1 MNPVIAEALA
11 PFRPLTY
18 TEHYYV
24 DLGYQHELGKA
35 NEHEYKRAQA
45 EGTRGAPVT
54 QQRRDGG
61 HDEELLMVLLIALIL
76 GALLS
81 ILLDL

>member
-24 DLGYQHELGKA
+24 DLGYRHELGKA
-35 NEHEYKRAQA
+35 EEHEYKRAQA
-45 EGTRGAPVT
+45 EGAEARRLMQRGAMEAMM
-54 QQRRDGG
+54 R
-61 HDEELLMVLLIALIL
+61 
-76 GALLS
+76 
-81 ILLDL
+81 

>member
-1 MNPVIAEALA
+1 MNQTIAEALA

-24 DLGYQHELGKA
+24 ELGYQNELGKA

-45 EGTRGAPVT
+45 EGAEARRLLNRGAMEAMM
-54 QQRRDGG
+54 R
-61 HDEELLMVLLIALIL
+61 
-76 GALLS
+76 
-81 ILLDL
+81 

>member
-1 MNPVIAEALA
+1 MNQTIAEALS

-24 DLGYQHELGKA
+24 ELGYQHELGKA

-45 EGTRGAPVT
+45 EGQEARRLLNRGALEAMT
-54 QQRRDGG
+54 R
-61 HDEELLMVLLIALIL
+61 
-76 GALLS
+76 S
-81 ILLDL
+81 Y

>member
-1 MNPVIAEALA
+1 MNQTIAEALA

-24 DLGYQHELGKA
+24 ELGYRHELNKA

-45 EGTRGAPVT
+45 EGPEARRLMNRGAMEAMM
-54 QQRRDGG
+54 R
-61 HDEELLMVLLIALIL
+61 
-76 GALLS
+76 
-81 ILLDL
+81 

>member
-24 DLGYQHELGKA
+24 DLGYRYEQGKA
-35 NEHEYKRAQA
+35 PEYEYKQAQA
-45 EGTRGAPVT
+45 EGPEARRLMSTGAMEAL
-54 QQRRDGG
+54 QRRY
-61 HDEELLMVLLIALIL
+61 
-76 GALLS
+76 
-81 ILLDL
+81 

>member
-1 MNPVIAEALA
+1 MNDIIREALA

-18 TEHYYV
+18 SEHYYI

-45 EGTRGAPVT
+45 EGAEARRLLNRGALEAMT
-54 QQRRDGG
+54 R
-61 HDEELLMVLLIALIL
+61 
-76 GALLS
+76 S
-81 ILLDL
+81 Y

>member
-24 DLGYQHELGKA
+24 DLGYRHEQGKA
-35 NEHEYKRAQA
+35 NDHEYKQA
-45 EGTRGAPVT
+45 YGEGPDARRLLNRGALEAM
-54 QQRRDGG
+54 QR
-61 HDEELLMVLLIALIL
+61 AY
-76 GALLS
+76 
-81 ILLDL
+81 

>member
-1 MNPVIAEALA
+1 MNPVIQEALA

-24 DLGYQHELGKA
+24 DLGYRHEQGKA

-45 EGTRGAPVT
+45 EGAEARRLMQRGAMEAMM
-54 QQRRDGG
+54 R
-61 HDEELLMVLLIALIL
+61 
-76 GALLS
+76 
-81 ILLDL
+81 